1 MLHET
6 PAPPVLAL
14 RVGFVLAQSF
24 TLSALSLF
32 VDPLRLAADEG
43 DRSRPIRC
51 SWAIMAASPE
61 PVRSSC
67 GLMVSR
73 TAPLSDPQGFDYV
86 VVVGGLLHAG
96 QQIDVATEAWLKA
109 AALAG
114 VPLVGVCT
122 GSFVLA
128 RAGLMKGRRACVS
141 WYHHAD
147 YEAEFDD
154 TTPLSDQ
161 LFLVDR
167 DRITCAG
174 GAGVADLAAFL
185 IEKHL
190 GRAVAQKALHVL
202 LLQHARAAS
211 DAQPHAFAVDGIGDE
226 RVKRA
231 LRLMEQHIAE
241 PLTIDAI
248 AGKLALSTRQLE
260 RLFQGRLR
268 LRPAVVYRQLRLRHA
283 RWLLENTRKSVTVV
297 AIETGFCDAAHF
309 SRQFKSYFNL
319 SPSLVR
325 AARGAGEAD
334 APAPLRLSAAEPEAI
349 PALPEAAAV

>member
-1 MLHET
+1 MLPESPVR
-6 PAPPVLAL
+6 PALAL
-14 RVGFVLAQSF
+14 RVGFILAQNF

-51 SWAIMAASPE
+51 SWAIMAGSGE
-61 PVRSSC
+61 PTRSSC
-67 GLMVSR
+67 GLSVGR
-73 TAPLSDPQGFDYV
+73 TAPFVDPRSFDYV

-96 QQIDVATEAWLKA
+96 QQIDPATETYLKT

-114 VPLVGVCT
+114 VPLIGVCT

-161 LFLVDR
+161 LFLVDH

-174 GAGVADLAAFL
+174 GAGVADLAAYL

-190 GRAVAQKALHVL
+190 GRSVAQKALHVL

-211 DAQPHAFAVDGIGDE
+211 DAQPHAFALDRIGDE

-231 LRLMEQHIAE
+231 LRLMEQNIAE

-283 RWLLENTRKSVTVV
+283 RWLLENTRKPVT
-297 AIETGFCDAAHF
+297 AIAVETGFCDAAHF

-325 AARGAGEAD
+325 AARVAGEAE
-334 APAPLRLSAAEPEAI
+334 PAPSLEPSAPLDPATPIEAAE
-349 PALPEAAAV
+349 

>member
-1 MLHET
+1 MQASS
-6 PAPPVLAL
+6 PAARPPLAL
-14 RVGFVLAQSF
+14 RVGFVLAQNF

-51 SWAIMAASPE
+51 SWAIMASSAE
-61 PVRSSC
+61 PVRASC
-67 GLMVSR
+67 GLSVGR
-73 TAPLSDPQGFDYV
+73 TAPLGDPRGFDYV
-86 VVVGGLLHAG
+86 VVVGGLLHG
-96 QQIDVATEAWLKA
+96 GEQVDATTERWLRSA
-109 AALAG
+109 AAAG
-114 VPLVGVCT
+114 VPLIGVCT

-128 RAGLMKGRRACVS
+128 RAGLMRNRRACVS

-147 YEAEFDD
+147 YEAAFAD
-154 TTPLSDQ
+154 TTPISDQ

-167 DRITCAG
+167 DRITCSG
-174 GAGVADLAAFL
+174 GAGVADLAAWL

-211 DAQPHAFAVDGIGDE
+211 DAQPHAFAPDRIGDE

-231 LRLMEQHIAE
+231 LRLMEQNIAE
-241 PLTIDAI
+241 PLTIAAI
-248 AGKLALSTRQLE
+248 ADALALSTRQLE
-260 RLFQGRLR
+260 RLFQARLR

-283 RWLLENTRKSVTVV
+283 RWLIENTAKPVTIV
-297 AIETGFCDAAHF
+297 AVETGFCDAAHF
-309 SRQFKSYFNL
+309 SRQFKGYFNL

-325 AARGAGEAD
+325 AARPQES
-334 APAPLRLSAAEPEAI
+334 APAAAP
-349 PALPEAAAV
+349 

>member
-1 MLHET
+1 MLAAT
-6 PAPPVLAL
+6 PGSPLAL
-14 RVGFVLAQSF
+14 RVGFVLAHDF

-51 SWAIMAASPE
+51 SWAIMAPTTQ

-67 GLMVSR
+67 GLLVSR
-73 TAPLSDPQGFDYV
+73 TAPLGEPSSFDYV
-86 VVVGGLLHAG
+86 VVVGGLLHSGHQVDAT
-96 QQIDVATEAWLKA
+96 TEAWLRRA
-109 AALAG
+109 AAAG

-128 RAGLMKGRRACVS
+128 RAGLMRNRRACVS

-147 YEAEFDD
+147 YETEFAD
-154 TTPLSDQ
+154 TDPISDR

-190 GRAVAQKALHVL
+190 GRGVAQKALHVL

-211 DAQPHAFAVDGIGDE
+211 DAQPHALPVERIGDPRVE
-226 RVKRA
+226 RAV
-231 LRLMEQHIAE
+231 RLMEQSIAE
-241 PLTIDAI
+241 PLTIEEI
-248 AGKLALSTRQLE
+248 ASRLALSTRQLE
-260 RLFQGRLR
+260 RLFQARLR

-283 RWLLENTRKSVTVV
+283 RWLLENTRKPVTAV
-297 AIETGFCDAAHF
+297 AVETGFCDAAHF

-319 SPSLVR
+319 SPSIV
-325 AARGAGEAD
+325 RGAR
-334 APAPLRLSAAEPEAI
+334 PAATPSVEAAE
-349 PALPEAAAV
+349 